1 MHLYIEM
8 IPHFLRI
15 QYFYIKMRFFRQCN
29 LYGINSIS
37 VSMPLYESASFSL
50 VRATGEFAT
59 IASVIR
65 LFLSTFLQKW
75 PTCQQDSQE
84 WRIWAFYAVRT
95 FLLQKTRNGYHL
107 NHCPVVPRSDFQ
119 SALSQR
125 LARVLELIMHINARR
140 SKNSV
145 DPYEV

>member
-84 WRIWAFYAVRT
+84 
-95 FLLQKTRNGYHL
+95 
-107 NHCPVVPRSDFQ
+107 
-119 SALSQR
+119 
-125 LARVLELIMHINARR
+125 
-140 SKNSV
+140 
-145 DPYEV
+145 